1 MCNCYLLNIS
11 NEMYQ
16 QDASNLKIAMF
27 DTYYSN

>member
-1 MCNCYLLNIS
+1 
-11 NEMYQ
+11 MYQ